1 MTHLMHISN
10 AVRRG
15 QDKERIV
22 LRFLALETFTDFE
35 TLCFLLQSAKS
46 NTSTLLK
53 RMVAKGFLIKRTVI
67 LRSRKVNLWGIV
79 DDGAIFLDEG
89 DTFLRSFKGLRFSP
103 NTLDQKLLLQRTSI
117 AFSHLSWATFHQSNH
132 GSDFRK
138 RYSLNH
144 YPDALVTSKHNGDI
158 LPIEVESRLK
168 SPVRYRVI
176 IKEHILAKQQGF
188 WSHVVFVVRDLEYK
202 KMLRHRFNHI
212 DYIPFDESRQPFYC
226 HEPMISILSLEEM
239 SSFTP

>member
-22 LRFLALETFTDFE
+22 LRFLAIETFTDFE

-53 RMVAKGFLIKRTVI
+53 RMVVKGFLIKRTVI

-79 DDGAIFLDEG
+79 GEG
-89 DTFLRSFKGLRFSP
+89 DTFLRSFKGLRFSS

-132 GSDFRK
+132 DSNFRK
-138 RYSLNH
+138 RYRLNH
-144 YPDALVTSKHNGDI
+144 YPDALVTSKHNDEI
-158 LPIEVESRLK
+158 LAIEVESRLK

-176 IKEHILAKQQGF
+176 IKEHILAKRQGF

-212 DYIPFDESRQPFYC
+212 DYIPFDESRQPFHC
-226 HEPMISILSLEEM
+226 HESMISIFTIEEM